1 MAPGR
6 LKKEKKR
13 KKERKRKVSFSKCG
27 RWVANKHQNRN
38 STESGLSVSQDQS
51 EVREKPQRC
60 DDDDD
65 MSRIIRK
72 EEHLKSSWL
81 VKSVMSSLHRF

>member
-1 MAPGR
+1 MWPLGGEQTPEQELYWIR
-6 LKKEKKR
+6 P
-13 KKERKRKVSFSKCG
+13 
-27 RWVANKHQNRN
+27 
-38 STESGLSVSQDQS
+38 LSLIDSQDQS
-51 EVREKPQRC
+51 EVREKPQSC

-81 VKSVMSSLHRF
+81 VESVMSSLRRF